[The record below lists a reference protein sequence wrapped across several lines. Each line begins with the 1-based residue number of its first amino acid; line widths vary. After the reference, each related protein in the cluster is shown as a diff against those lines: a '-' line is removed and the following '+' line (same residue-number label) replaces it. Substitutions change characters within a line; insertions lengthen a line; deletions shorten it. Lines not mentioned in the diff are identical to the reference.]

1 MVNPNIY
8 QDLVENL
15 PIAALFLVGDKV
27 ILNKR
32 ARQLTGFESSDFTSV
47 DGWFQWTFREEA
59 EIAKAEYLKAKANNF
74 PRPFR
79 VRFLKKNG
87 EKIITDLTGN
97 LSNGMETWLIEDVT
111 ESLLMQERYSVLFNK
126 STDPHFLMDL
136 KGIIDCNEAAV
147 KLLKA
152 NSKEDILTCNY
163 RQYSP
168 EFQPDGMRS
177 DEKRL
182 IVYQIA
188 FSQGYH
194 RFEWVYK
201 KFTGEFFHVQ
211 VTLNSVVVAGQRA
224 MLVVWHDLTEIKEAQ
239 RKLEE
244 ERTHNFHAAKMATLG
259 EMASGIAHEINNPLT
274 VILNRALQIK
284 NQVNQGEPGIQ
295 LASSNAEKIVTIVN
309 RISKIVKGLR
319 SFARDGGKDAF
330 EFNTV
335 KNILDETLDMC
346 QARFQQNR
354 INLQQNI
361 SDPSVLEL
369 EIFCVPVQIQQ
380 VLMNLLNNAFD
391 AAVETWPSWI
401 DLNVHADDDH
411 IWISVIDSGE
421 GIPKHLRD
429 KIMQPFFTTKEIG
442 KGTGLGLS
450 ISKGIVEA
458 HSGNFYLDE
467 NCENTKFVVKLPIVS
482 RVDS

>member
-1 MVNPNIY
+1 MNAPNVY

-15 PIAALFLVGDKV
+15 PVAALFLVGDQV

-32 ARQLTGFESSDFTSV
+32 ARQLSGFQSSDFRSV
-47 DGWFQWTFREEA
+47 DEWFLWTFREQA
-59 EIAKAEYLKAKANNF
+59 ETAKAEYLKAKANNF
-74 PRPFR
+74 PHPFR

-97 LSNGMETWLIEDVT
+97 LANGMETWLIEDVT
-111 ESLLMQERYSVLFNK
+111 ESLLIQERYSVLFNK
-126 STDPHFLMDL
+126 STDAHFFMDL

-147 KLLKA
+147 KILNA
-152 NSKEDILTCNY
+152 NSREEVLATNPALF
-163 RQYSP
+163 SP
-168 EFQPDGMRS
+168 ENQHDGS
-177 DEKRL
+177 KSEEKRMD
-182 IVYQIA
+182 VYKIA
-188 FSQGYH
+188 MEQGYH

-201 KFTGEFFHVQ
+201 KFTGELFYVQ
-211 VTLNSVVVAGQRA
+211 VTLNSVIVAGQRA

-244 ERTHNFHAAKMATLG
+244 ERTHSFHAAKMATLG

-274 VILNRALQIK
+274 VILNRSIQIK
-284 NQVNQGEPGIQ
+284 NQVRLGEAGIE
-295 LASSNAEKIVTIVN
+295 LAATNAEKIITIVN
-309 RISKIVKGLR
+309 RISKIVRGLR
-319 SFARDGGKDAF
+319 SFARDGGKDSF
-330 EFNTV
+330 EFHTI
-335 KNILDETLDMC
+335 KNILDETMDMC

-361 SDPSVLEL
+361 SDPTVLEL
-369 EIFCVPVQIQQ
+369 ELYCVPVQIQQ
-380 VLMNLLNNAFD
+380 VLINLLNNAFD
-391 AAVETWPSWI
+391 AAIETWPSWI
-401 DLNVHADDDH
+401 DLNVHADVEH

-421 GIPKHLRD
+421 GIPVHLRD

-450 ISKGIVEA
+450 ISKGIIEA

-467 NCENTKFVVKLPIVS
+467 TCENTKFVLKLPIVS
-482 RVDS
+482 RADS